1 MNPKLRADIDGC
13 RLAHLRLGATLEL
26 VTDDVARRPSQ
37 LPGWTV
43 GHVLAHLARNADSHL
58 RRIAGAARGEVVDQ
72 YPGGPDGRAVEIEAG
87 AGRPAAELVADVL
100 ATNAALEAA
109 WEALPEDAWG
119 RHTRSVSGALL
130 AADALPFSRWREV
143 EVHHAD
149 IGLDFGYQEWSDG
162 FVAEEL
168 PQALATVP
176 GRLVDP
182 ASRRQLCA
190 WLLDRAA
197 APGSL
202 SLEPWG

>member
-1 MNPKLRADIDGC
+1 VNPKLRADIDGC
-13 RLAHLRLGATLEL
+13 RVAHLRLGATLEL

-72 YPGGPDGRAVEIEAG
+72 YPGGPEGRAAEIEAA

-109 WEALPEDAWG
+109 WEALPEGAWG

-130 AADALPFSRWREV
+130 AADALPFGRWREV

-168 PQALATVP
+168 PRALATVP
-176 GRLVDP
+176 RRLADP

-197 APGSL
+197 TPGSL